1 MHMHLPE
8 QETKDALQTTSSFLK
23 WIYIAICTGFFGG
36 IVGICFH
43 KSVDYA
49 TELRVEDP
57 RLLWL
62 LPIAGIVI
70 VAFYH
75 LTHQERGNTNAIIDS
90 IHFGQKVPLL
100 LLPAIYLGTFLT
112 HLCGGSAGREGAAL
126 QIGGSIGWC
135 VGQIFILDDKDM
147 RIATLS
153 GMSAVFSALFGT
165 PVTAAIFALEVIS
178 VGIVY
183 YSGLIPCLISA
194 LIAFWLSELFGVI
207 PTHFNIMIQPM
218 GDLVFIKVVLLALF
232 CCLLSVVFCHV
243 LHKTEHFLAAFLKNS
258 YLRIVVGA
266 FIIIGLTYAVG
277 CRDYNGAGMDI
288 IRNAIEHGRAKPLAF
303 FFKLIFTAITIGCG
317 FKGGEVV
324 PSFFIGATFGCVMGP
339 LLGLS
344 PGFSAAIGLICVFCG
359 AVNCP
364 IASLILSIELFG
376 STYLIFFAIACGI
389 SYTLSGYT
397 GLYSS
402 QKIVYSKIKAE
413 FIDIYAK

>member
-8 QETKDALQTTSSFLK
+8 QETKDALQTTSIFLK

-62 LPIAGIVI
+62 LPIAGILI

-165 PVTAAIFALEVIS
+165 PVTAAIFALEVRN
-178 VGIVY
+178 
-183 YSGLIPCLISA
+183 LFPC
-194 LIAFWLSELFGVI
+194 
-207 PTHFNIMIQPM
+207 
-218 GDLVFIKVVLLALF
+218 
-232 CCLLSVVFCHV
+232 
-243 LHKTEHFLAAFLKNS
+243 
-258 YLRIVVGA
+258 
-266 FIIIGLTYAVG
+266 
-277 CRDYNGAGMDI
+277 
-288 IRNAIEHGRAKPLAF
+288 
-303 FFKLIFTAITIGCG
+303 
-317 FKGGEVV
+317 
-324 PSFFIGATFGCVMGP
+324 
-339 LLGLS
+339 
-344 PGFSAAIGLICVFCG
+344 
-359 AVNCP
+359 
-364 IASLILSIELFG
+364 
-376 STYLIFFAIACGI
+376 
-389 SYTLSGYT
+389 
-397 GLYSS
+397 
-402 QKIVYSKIKAE
+402 
-413 FIDIYAK
+413 

>member
-1 MHMHLPE
+1 MHMHFPE
-8 QETKDALQTTSSFLK
+8 QETKDVLQTTSSFIK

-49 TELRVEDP
+49 TELRLEDP
-57 RLLWL
+57 RLLFL
-62 LPIAGIVI
+62 LPVAGILI
-70 VAFYH
+70 VGFYH
-75 LTHQERGNTNAIIDS
+75 ITHMEHGSTNTIIDS
-90 IHFGQKVPLL
+90 VHFGKKVPLL

-126 QIGGSIGWC
+126 QIGGSIGYW
-135 VGQIFILDDKDM
+135 VGNVFILDDKDM

-165 PVTAAIFALEVIS
+165 PITAAIFALEVIS
-178 VGIVY
+178 VGTVY
-183 YSGLIPCLISA
+183 YAGLIPCLLSA
-194 LIAFWLSELFGVI
+194 LIAFWFSELFGVI
-207 PTHFNIMIQPM
+207 PTRFNIMIQPM

-232 CCLLSVVFCHV
+232 CCFLCIFFCQS
-243 LHKTEHFLAAFLKNS
+243 LHKTEHFMHSFIKNP

-266 FIIIGLTYAVG
+266 LIIVGITMALGTY
-277 CRDYNGAGMDI
+277 DYNGAGMDI
-288 IRNAIEHGRAKPLAF
+288 IRNAVEHGKAKPLAF
-303 FFKLIFTAITIGCG
+303 FFKLLLTAITIGCG

-364 IASLILSIELFG
+364 IASIILSIELFG
-376 STYLIFFAIACGI
+376 SAYLIYFAVACGI
-389 SYTLSGYT
+389 SYTLSGYV

-402 QKIVYSKIKAE
+402 QKIMYSKIKAE
-413 FIDIYAK
+413 FIDIYTK